1 MKYTFKPLDTSNLPE
16 IKSPKI
22 WHRKKLHPEGLFSL
36 HREKFGKIVLPF
48 PLPNPLFEDIWVDLI
63 KEEKGWD
70 WEAIKSLSQDQPKVW
85 EIGEYLR
92 EQNLTHRSLPLW
104 IQDIPVVPWM
114 YRTST
119 GDTAEPE
126 MRHFLNFHYARI
138 LDRIRK
144 IRKLSELQTD
154 YDWRFESLILYKA
167 VRGLFLDGT
176 SIYGLEVP
184 SLMSLLTGKEGIPRH
199 FLSAYHIDYSAR
211 AVIVPTL
218 EVAPEEVM
226 LPQVIAEK
234 IFYPWIWYES
244 KMRKIAINPELIK
257 EVSNNRWV
265 VINRQPTLHKY
276 SIMAFRV
283 KVWSDP
289 NVSVLGIHP
298 SIVQPFNADF
308 DGDTM
313 AIWPVFADE
322 AQKDLEN
329 KLALRHHVR
338 NRTGSY
344 QISPRQ
350 DYLYALYHLTFS
362 LPTGSTL
369 KITSR
374 EELWQQALQDPA
386 RTVEYLDKTNSAG
399 RRLVEVLMDDKVT
412 IDKPIDKKYLQT
424 LLTRLNYEGE
434 AYLDLID
441 RLHQIHPWAK
451 MEFSLQDLIAYM
463 DGDRSLDNSL
473 VKIVVSGARAS
484 FDQLD
489 MMSIKRGIVPV
500 WNDEL
505 CEIDSSF
512 AEGLTLP
519 EFYALSHQSRRS
531 LIDKGI
537 TVSDPGYLSRRLFL
551 ATVAI
556 QATHEPCSTEPLTVP
571 AHLESKLQGMYYV
584 KAKDTISLYWV
595 ANCNHEA
602 TKICVR
608 CFGHY
613 LDKTIPEAK
622 ALIGAE
628 ISGYL
633 SEPTTQM
640 TLRVFHTGGLIGENH
655 YPVHIPEP
663 VKFTAIKD
671 QWAICTTEAGKEY
684 LVYIPKNYKITAN
697 IGDIIEPGY
706 KFFSK
711 LSSLEITQAF
721 PELEKSL
728 ELYPGWGVIT
738 PEPGTLELYKEDED
752 LIVQLHFVSGRS
764 LRLKLSE
771 DHLITYPSGT
781 HFEAYQ
787 ILISGPLH
795 HSLLQYWAQ
804 YHPKSISL
812 AWSLMVSDIYERAG
826 IRIPLNYL
834 GVLARSLF
842 RDGQYLSLKKAM
854 SDPLDKDLISR
865 FLSERVKAKFLDYIE
880 GAQEGLMTRLARGLP
895 LLEDL
900 DKNDFNL

>member
-1 MKYTFKPLDTSNLPE
+1 MIYTFKPLDTSSLPE
-16 IKSPKI
+16 LKSPKI
-22 WHRKKLHPEGLFSL
+22 WYRKKLHPEGLFSL

-48 PLPNPLFEDIWVDLI
+48 PLPNPLFEDIWVEHI
-63 KEEKGWD
+63 KKEKGWD
-70 WEAIKSLSQDQPKVW
+70 WGGIKSLSPDQPKVW
-85 EIGEYLR
+85 EVGEYLR
-92 EQNLTHRSLPLW
+92 AQNLTYKALPLW
-104 IQDIPVVPWM
+104 LQEVPVIPWM

-119 GDTAEPE
+119 GETAEPE

-138 LDRIRK
+138 LDRVRK
-144 IRKLSELQTD
+144 IKRLSEFQTD

-184 SLMSLLTGKEGIPRH
+184 SLMSLLVGKEGIPRH

-218 EVAPEEVM
+218 EIAPEEVL
-226 LPQVIAEK
+226 LPQAIAEK
-234 IFYPWIWYES
+234 IFYPWIWYEA
-244 KMRKIAINPELIK
+244 KMRKVSISPELIR
-257 EVSNNRWV
+257 EVSTNRWV
-265 VINRQPTLHKY
+265 LINRQPTLHKY
-276 SIMAFRV
+276 SIMAFRT
-283 KVWSDP
+283 KLWPDP
-289 NVSVLGIHP
+289 TISVLGIHP

-313 AIWPVFADE
+313 AIWPVFSEE
-322 AQKDLEN
+322 AQKDLET

-344 QISPRQ
+344 QISSRQ

-362 LPTGSTL
+362 PPVGENQLIQT
-369 KITSR
+369 K
-374 EELWQQALQDPA
+374 EELWQEALKDPA
-386 RTVEYLDKTNSAG
+386 QSVEYLGKVNSAG
-399 RRLVEVLMDDKVT
+399 RRLVETLLEDRVS
-412 IDKPIDKKYLQT
+412 IDRAIDKKYLQT
-424 LLTRLNYEGE
+424 LLTELNYEKE
-434 AYLDLID
+434 DYLALID
-441 RLHQIHPWAK
+441 RLHQLHPWAK

-463 DGDRSLDNSL
+463 EGARSKDNSL

-484 FDQLD
+484 FEQLD
-489 MMSIKRGIVPV
+489 MMAIKRGIVPV

-505 CEIDSSF
+505 YDISSSF
-512 AEGLTLP
+512 AKGLKLS
-519 EFYALSHQSRRS
+519 EFYALTHQSRRS

-556 QATHEPCSTEPLTVP
+556 RATHQLCSTEPLQVP
-571 AHLESKLQGMYYV
+571 IHLESKLKGLHYG
-584 KAKDTISLYWV
+584 KTKDSLSLYWT
-595 ANCNHEA
+595 ANCNHEP
-602 TKICVR
+602 TKLCVR
-608 CFGHY
+608 CFGY
-613 LDKTIPEAK
+613 FLDNSILEDG

-640 TLRVFHTGGLIGENH
+640 TLRVFHTGGLIGEN
-655 YPVHIPEP
+655 YFPVHVPEP
-663 VKFTAIKD
+663 VKFIALRD
-671 QWAICTTEAGKEY
+671 QWAICEGETGKEY
-684 LVYIPKNYKITAN
+684 AIYIPKNYKITAP
-697 IGDIIEPGY
+697 IGTIIEPGY

-728 ELYPGWGVIT
+728 ELYPGWGIVT
-738 PEPGTLELYKEDED
+738 PEAGTLELSKEGED
-752 LIVQLHFVSGRS
+752 LIVQLNFVSGRS
-764 LRLKLSE
+764 LSLKLSE
-771 DHLITYPSGT
+771 DRLISYPSGT

-795 HSLLQYWAQ
+795 HGLLQYWTQ
-804 YHPKSISL
+804 HHPKSISL
-812 AWSLMVSDIYERAG
+812 AWSLMVAEIYERAG
-826 IRIPLNYL
+826 IKIPLNYL

-842 RDGQYLSLKKAM
+842 REGQYLSLKKAM
-854 SDPLDKDLISR
+854 SDPLDKDLITRLS
-865 FLSERVKAKFLDYIE
+865 SERVKAKFLDYIE
-880 GAQEGLMTRLARGLP
+880 GAQEGLLTRLARGLP
-895 LLEDL
+895 LLEDV